1 MNVDKICYFQYAKV
15 SNYRNSS
22 VSHVKKFK
30 NILLL
35 VLFFY
40 WSPNVCIRMI
50 FIQKNVIYVVLLVNL
65 CN

>member
-40 WSPNVCIRMI
+40 WSPNECVYEIHSKICDLCC
-50 FIQKNVIYVVLLVNL
+50 FINKFM
-65 CN
+65 